1 MNNIFNFV
9 NPRYELKTTKKK
21 EKKEYGIDINA
32 LVVDDDGSSPLNQ
45 PIMEETPKSK
55 RTSRKKELVVN
66 TTPVN
71 DNPNLMQTNTPYL
84 NTYNET
90 QGLLKGTIYQ
100 IDVLSNDVKHE
111 MDAIYSRNSPND
123 LGNIC

>member
-45 PIMEETPKSK
+45 PIIEETPKAK

-90 QGLLKGTIYQ
+90 QGLLKGTIY
-100 IDVLSNDVKHE
+100 
-111 MDAIYSRNSPND
+111 
-123 LGNIC
+123 

>member
-45 PIMEETPKSK
+45 PIMEETPKAK

-66 TTPVN
+66 ATPVN

-90 QGLLKGTIYQ
+90 AHILFNKTKLGFIVASPISSLIKA
-100 IDVLSNDVKHE
+100 DF
-111 MDAIYSRNSPND
+111 PND
-123 LGNIC
+123 PL